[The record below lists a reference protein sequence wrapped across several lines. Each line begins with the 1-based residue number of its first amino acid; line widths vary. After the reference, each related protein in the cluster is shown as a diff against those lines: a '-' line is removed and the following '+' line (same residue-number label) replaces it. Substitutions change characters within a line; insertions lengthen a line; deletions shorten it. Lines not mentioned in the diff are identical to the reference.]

1 METTAQPKQSRYTS
15 GRLTFLDWAR
25 GAAVV
30 VMLQGH
36 VFHSFNRT
44 DLRTDGPFMLS
55 QFFGGIGP
63 AIFLVLTGITL
74 SFLMDGRERQG
85 LNAMGRWRAALRRA
99 GYLFTLAFLFRLQ
112 LWTFAFGQ
120 SPWTDLFKVDILNCM
135 GFAILL
141 MSVMAIFTTAERV
154 RLCAGTGRGHRG
166 CLSAGFRHRLAL
178 ASSAISAYFVPS
190 YQYFA
195 FFPWASFIAFG
206 LSIGSILRLVKPEQM
221 NRVMQWGGLLGFGL
235 IIGGQYFSNM
245 PYSLYP
251 KSEFWLDSPG
261 LIVIKLGVVML
272 VIGFAYLWTALPL
285 AASWSWVRQLG
296 TTSLLVYW
304 VHIELVYGRWFGGF
318 KESLSNV
325 YCGIA
330 AIVVILLM
338 VGTLPA
344 RGRAGAPYAWR
355 SHPISRTTRRAGL
368 PAISI
373 RLASRQQRAPVK
385 SGAESR
391 ETDQVAR
398 ARSRD
403 RATIRRP
410 R

>member
-1 METTAQPKQSRYTS
+1 MTATATIKMQANTQPNIRDNS

-63 AIFLVLTGITL
+63 AVFLVLTGITL
-74 SFLMDGRERQG
+74 SFLMDRRERQG
-85 LNAMGRWRAALRRA
+85 LNAMARWRAALKRA

-112 LWTFAFGQ
+112 LWAFAMGQ

-154 RLCAGTGRGHRG
+154 RVCAGLG
-166 CLSAGFRHRLAL
+166 LAIAAAAPL
-178 ASSAISAYFVPS
+178 VSAIDWRWLPPQVSAYFVPS

-195 FFPWASFIAFG
+195 FFPWAAFIAFG
-206 LSIGSILRLVKPEQM
+206 LSIGSILRLVKADQM

-261 LIVIKLGVVML
+261 LIVIKLGVVLL
-272 VIGFAYLWTALPL
+272 VIGFAYLWNALPL

-304 VHIELVYGRWFGGF
+304 VHIELVYGRWFGAF
-318 KESLSNV
+318 KESLTNV
-325 YCGIA
+325 WCGVA
-330 AIVVILLM
+330 AIAVILLM
-338 VGTLPA
+338 VGLSLLRA
-344 RGRAGAPYAWR
+344 RWSVVQAAVASYF
-355 SHPISRTTRRAGL
+355 SYHP
-368 PAISI
+368 P
-373 RLASRQQRAPVK
+373 QRA
-385 SGAESR
+385 SG
-391 ETDQVAR
+391 D
-398 ARSRD
+398 
-403 RATIRRP
+403 
-410 R
+410 

>member
-1 METTAQPKQSRYTS
+1 MTPKLNNRDSS
-15 GRLTFLDWAR
+15 GRLTFLDWTR

-74 SFLMDGRERQG
+74 SFLMDRRERQG
-85 LNAMGRWRAALRRA
+85 MNPMGRWMAALRRA

-120 SPWTDLFKVDILNCM
+120 SPWTDLFRVDILNCM
-135 GFAILL
+135 GFSIAL

-154 RLCAGTGRGHRG
+154 RLCAGLGV
-166 CLSAGFRHRLAL
+166 AIAA
-178 ASSAISAYFVPS
+178 ASPLVSAIDWRWLPPGVTAYFVPS

-206 LSIGSILRLVKPEQM
+206 LSIGSILRLVKAEQM
-221 NRVMQWGGLLGFGL
+221 NRVMQWGGLMGFGL

-272 VIGFAYLWTALPL
+272 VIGFAYLWTALPI

-304 VHIELVYGRWFGGF
+304 VHIELVYGRWFGAL
-318 KESLSNV
+318 KESLTNV
-325 YCGIA
+325 QCAIA
-330 AIVVILLM
+330 ATVVILLM
-338 VGTLPA
+338 IGLSVV
-344 RGRAGAPYAWR
+344 W
-355 SHPISRTTRRAGL
+355 SRRASVRL
-368 PAISI
+368 
-373 RLASRQQRAPVK
+373 RLAAYFSYNSPSRA
-385 SGAESR
+385 SG
-391 ETDQVAR
+391 D
-398 ARSRD
+398 
-403 RATIRRP
+403 
-410 R
+410 

>member
-1 METTAQPKQSRYTS
+1 MTIAESSPAQTVRLPRVSNASGGRDTS

-44 DLRTDGPFMLS
+44 DLRPGGPFMLS

-74 SFLMDGRERQG
+74 AFLMDRREAQG
-85 LNAMGRWRAALRRA
+85 IDAMGRWKAALRRA
-99 GYLFTLAFLFRLQ
+99 AYLFTLAFLFRLQ
-112 LWTFAFGQ
+112 LWAFAFGQ

-135 GFAILL
+135 GFAIGL
-141 MSVMAIFTTAERV
+141 MSVMAIFTTAQRV
-154 RLCAGTGRGHRG
+154 RLCAGLGIAIA
-166 CLSAGFRHRLAL
+166 SAAPLV
-178 ASSAISAYFVPS
+178 SAIDWRWLPPGISAYFVPS

-206 LSIGSILRLVKPEQM
+206 LSIGSVLRLVKPDDM

-235 IIGGQYFSNM
+235 VVGGEYFSNL

-251 KSEFWLDSPG
+251 KSDFWLDSPG

-272 VIGFAYLWTALPL
+272 VIAFAYLWTAFPL
-285 AASWSWVRQLG
+285 GASWSWLRQLG

-304 VHIELVYGRWFGGF
+304 VHIELVYGRWFGAF
-318 KESLSNV
+318 KSSLGNV
-325 YCGIA
+325 ECGIA

-338 VGTLPA
+338 VGISVLRT
-344 RGRAGAPYAWR
+344 RWSSVRAALSSYFAYNQP
-355 SHPISRTTRRAGL
+355 RA
-368 PAISI
+368 
-373 RLASRQQRAPVK
+373 AS
-385 SGAESR
+385 G
-391 ETDQVAR
+391 D
-398 ARSRD
+398 
-403 RATIRRP
+403 
-410 R
+410 

>member
-1 METTAQPKQSRYTS
+1 MTPQPNNRDASS
-15 GRLTFLDWAR
+15 RLTFLDWAR

-44 DLRTDGPFMLS
+44 DLRTGGPFMLS

-85 LNAMGRWRAALRRA
+85 LNAMSRWRAALRRA

-135 GFAILL
+135 GFAIAV

-154 RLCAGTGRGHRG
+154 KLCAGLG
-166 CLSAGFRHRLAL
+166 LAIAAAAPL
-178 ASSAISAYFVPS
+178 VSAIDWRWLPPQVSAYFVPS

-195 FFPWASFIAFG
+195 FFPWAAFIAFG

-221 NRVMQWGGLLGFGL
+221 NRVIQWGGLLGFGL

-251 KSEFWLDSPG
+251 KSEFWLDSPM

-272 VIGFAYLWTALPL
+272 VIGFAYLWTAFPL
-285 AASWSWVRQLG
+285 GASWSWVRQLG
-296 TTSLLVYW
+296 MTSLLVYW
-304 VHIELVYGRWFGGF
+304 VHIELVYGRWFGAF
-318 KESLSNV
+318 KGSLSNV

-330 AIVVILLM
+330 AVIVILLM
-338 VGTLPA
+338 VGL
-344 RGRAGAPYAWR
+344 
-355 SHPISRTTRRAGL
+355 SLLRTRWSTVRVAVASYFSYNPPRRA
-368 PAISI
+368 
-373 RLASRQQRAPVK
+373 
-385 SGAESR
+385 SG
-391 ETDQVAR
+391 D
-398 ARSRD
+398 
-403 RATIRRP
+403 
-410 R
+410 

>member
-1 METTAQPKQSRYTS
+1 VASKIPTNNRDSS
-15 GRLTFLDWAR
+15 SRLTFLDWTR

-36 VFHSFNRT
+36 VFHSFNRS
-44 DLRTDGPFMLS
+44 DLRGDGPFMLS

-74 SFLMDGRERQG
+74 SFIMDRRERQG
-85 LNAMGRWRAALRRA
+85 MHAIGRWWAALRRA
-99 GYLFTLAFLFRLQ
+99 GYLFLLAFLFRIQ

-135 GFAILL
+135 GFAIAI

-154 RLCAGTGRGHRG
+154 RLCAGLG
-166 CLSAGFRHRLAL
+166 LAIAA
-178 ASSAISAYFVPS
+178 ASPLVSAIDWRWLPPLVSAYFVPS

-206 LSIGSILRLVKPEQM
+206 ISIGSILRLVKPEHM
-221 NRVMQWGGLLGFGL
+221 NRVMQWGGLMGFGL
-235 IIGGQYFSNM
+235 ILGGQYFSNL
-245 PYSLYP
+245 PYSIYP

-272 VIGFAYLWTALPL
+272 VIGFAYLWNVSPL

-304 VHIELVYGRWFGGF
+304 VHIELVYGRWFGVL
-318 KESLSNV
+318 KQQLSNAW
-325 YCGIA
+325 CA
-330 AIVVILLM
+330 AAAVLVILLM
-338 VGTLPA
+338 IGLSIAQT
-344 RGRAGAPYAWR
+344 RWR
-355 SHPISRTTRRAGL
+355 NIRTALAGL
-368 PAISI
+368 FAYDAPS
-373 RLASRQQRAPVK
+373 RAS
-385 SGAESR
+385 G
-391 ETDQVAR
+391 D
-398 ARSRD
+398 
-403 RATIRRP
+403 
-410 R
+410 